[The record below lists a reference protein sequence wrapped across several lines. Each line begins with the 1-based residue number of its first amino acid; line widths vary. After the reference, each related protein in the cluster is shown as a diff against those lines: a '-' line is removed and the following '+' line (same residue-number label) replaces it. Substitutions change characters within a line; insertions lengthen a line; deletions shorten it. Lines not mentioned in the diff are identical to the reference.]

1 MELLSKASLPMTSAV
16 KVAQRR
22 FEGIYLHSR
31 AETIYAG
38 TTEIQLGIIADRILE
53 LSRGK

>member
-1 MELLSKASLPMTSAV
+1 V
-16 KVAQRR
+16 RVAQRR
-22 FEGIYLHSR
+22 FESIYLQSR